1 MNDHELAVKVHSS
14 MFHQCRNRGYATAV
28 DVLMDL
34 GYLKKE
40 HYENWRHGRVPY
52 LERVCT
58 VNLSKLSTIR
68 HEMRVYARKAGL
80 KPSFCYYKQWA
91 VKKKGGQGH
100 RPVIPLRFSKYGKED
115 IEKQYATHFVDS
127 KRVAELKAQ
136 RQEASAPAE
145 DAEEENV

>member
-14 MFHQCRNRGYATAV
+14 MYHQCRNRGYATAV

-68 HEMRVYARKAGL
+68 HEMRVYARKANL
-80 KPSFCYYKQWA
+80 KPSFCYYKKWA
-91 VKKKGGQGH
+91 VKKKGGQGKK
-100 RPVIPLRFSKYGKED
+100 PVIPLRFSKYGKED
-115 IEKQYATHFVDS
+115 IEKQYSTHFVDS

-136 RQEASAPAE
+136 RQEASAPME